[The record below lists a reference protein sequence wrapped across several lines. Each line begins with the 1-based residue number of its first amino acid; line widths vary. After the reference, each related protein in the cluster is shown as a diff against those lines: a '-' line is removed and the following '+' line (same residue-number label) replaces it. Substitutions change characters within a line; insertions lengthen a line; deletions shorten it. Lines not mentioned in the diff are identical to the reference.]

1 MNADSIPAR
10 AILGGLK
17 LYKVLVSP
25 LFAGSCR
32 YLPSC
37 SDYMAEAVHR
47 HGPASGVWL
56 GLKRLSRCH
65 PWGGSGLDPVPQ
77 RQGPGTGDRPFDR
90 LRAAPSS
97 VEGRGPVADG
107 DTPTPP
113 PAAGVDE
120 LVSRWRHSRE
130 SGNLRLDSGL
140 RGATPE

>member
-17 LYKVLVSP
+17 LYKVLFSP

-56 GLKRLSRCH
+56 GLKRLTRCH

-77 RQGPGTGDRPFDR
+77 RQGPGTGDRGPGVNR
-90 LRAAPSS
+90 RVPRNLKGGNAPTNSS
-97 VEGRGPVADG
+97 AGSSRVSLLSEWGVSQGQNRSPVPGPRS
-107 DTPTPP
+107 
-113 PAAGVDE
+113 
-120 LVSRWRHSRE
+120 LF
-130 SGNLRLDSGL
+130 
-140 RGATPE
+140 